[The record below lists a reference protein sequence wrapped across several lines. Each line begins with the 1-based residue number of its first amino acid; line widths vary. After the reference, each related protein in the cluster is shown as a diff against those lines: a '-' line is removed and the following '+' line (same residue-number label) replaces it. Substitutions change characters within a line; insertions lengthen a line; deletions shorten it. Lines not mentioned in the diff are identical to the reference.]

1 MPEVNKKLQKSAEE
15 LRSKGRGGDSIL
27 AHINPQEAE
36 LLKAHGGSG
45 TINPKTGLPEFLVV
59 TNEDGTKENWGGAV
73 PEKYLTAEDKARLA
87 AREASRKGG
96 LGGVF
101 SDLVQGTATIAPV
114 WLAVGVPIAGAAVG
128 QALLGGVVSTS
139 VATAVG
145 TGIVSGAVT
154 AAYGGKPDDIL
165 KSAVVGGVT
174 AGVGAQ
180 VASSVGNTI
189 AKAAAD
195 AGYASVAQTVGSVVG
210 SAAGSATAAGTS
222 AAIKGKNPID
232 ALVNAGL
239 SGLVTGGVGAT
250 VSTYTAD
257 IPGFSNLS
265 KDYGATGAAVQR
277 AVNTGLAA
285 GAMGKDVDKS
295 VLNSVIGS
303 VTSTTKD
310 FLKNGIKDSSDTLT
324 AKYKDYTSTADAIDK
339 NIADQDAA
347 VNGYQKVITDTGVT
361 TKYEAAQAA
370 LKEYETAKNAFDT
383 GGKTQ
388 ALADVANAKVAV
400 ANDLIKAYN
409 AAYDIAAPQLKT
421 YETTLNELKTAQP
434 KLETTFLDQK
444 KTLDTSI
451 VDFTKQEK
459 ANADFISDT
468 VNKTLAAKD
477 FAKEALGADLT
488 EEQVATFIKTG
499 DVTTAVKDY
508 VASNTTTRDEAAT
521 ALKKAGYDATEDEIT
536 TFIGRTAD
544 NALQAKIDQYVDP
557 RQVTTDEARTAFQ
570 DTYGYTPSNE
580 ELAQFTGKR
589 DEASTYTDIGKYV
602 DPRQVTNAEA
612 RASFVDTYGYTP
624 TDAELAQFTGQRDQT
639 GTYADIGKYVDP
651 RQVTTAE
658 AKAAF
663 QDTYGYT
670 PTDAELAQFT
680 GQRDQAATV
689 KDIGMYVNPRQ
700 VTANEARTEFENTY
714 GYTPTDAEVNQFI
727 GQKDQTSTFS
737 DIASYVDPRQVTN
750 AEAKSQFQDTF
761 GYTPTDAELAQFTGQ
776 RDQASTYTDIGAY
789 VDPRQVTTAEA
800 TTQFKDIYGYTPNND
815 ELAQFTG
822 QRDQASTYTDI
833 GAYVDPRQVTAD
845 EFSSAATGENF
856 SYDPA
861 DYDFLGQYTGQRD
874 EAATLDA
881 FRQYADPLA
890 TTNQE
895 AIDFY
900 KQSYADL
907 YGVDPASVSDADAAQ
922 FMAKTG
928 NTAEGAY
935 TSGAK
940 DRFSQDLGFDDYTDV
955 TEARQV
961 LGEARPDIA
970 SWQDYGE
977 TGGVVDTGD
986 GTSVGVKSGQPIN
999 MFDTGEADQTTADA
1013 GLSPEDLGLPP
1024 STPTRDYAAT
1034 QPEAPPMSM
1043 EDLFANAY
1051 RGDSDVQ
1058 TAGLT
1063 PSASMTDTGAPT
1075 DMGVRSLLTQQEGGT
1090 SADSAKTQ
1098 GLGTLTEKYLTPTSD
1113 QQTQQKDEGT
1123 DVAESTLTSGA
1134 PAGTITRKVLG
1145 DNADQDVPVGTIA
1158 GKYFN
1163 EPKQGTEGADS
1174 AVGKSPT
1181 SDFLYSTPRT
1191 PGETTDKLGTTPTP
1205 DQFGSLLARIDPT
1218 TLTTSQD
1225 TPQTNAATK
1234 GNKMDFDPNLDSDP
1248 EASGT
1253 NLDRFT
1259 LPPAE
1264 GLNEDFLSRLSPSE
1278 QARYLASQQSDYRNP
1293 LENLPGQDLGI
1304 SDGMLE
1310 EFNRN
1315 YNPAGGYGSQWQ
1327 TVGTDRIMVNDDG
1340 TGIGINENGEQYALT
1355 PEQVQSMIR
1364 NKLLNTK
1371 GSGYVDATGGTGD
1384 VPGGTDKGKG
1394 KGTDK
1399 SGKLVDK
1406 IIDYATSPRG
1416 LATIAGAVA
1425 GPAIAPKGITPMGLR
1440 GIQTGSNQQLTQ
1452 TGAKGTGGRG
1462 GVRYFEKKAGGGTV
1476 GGLGYLKT
1484 AHDGMADQIDATIDN
1499 KRPAKLSGGEFVIP
1513 ADVVS
1518 HLGNGNSEAGAKQL
1532 YELMARIRKERTGTP
1547 KQAKQVNP
1555 KKYLPQ

>member
-1 MPEVNKKLQKSAEE
+1 MPEVNKKLQKLAEE

-27 AHINPQEAE
+27 AHINPREAE
-36 LLKAHGGSG
+36 ILKAHGGSG
-45 TINPKTGLPEFLVV
+45 TINPKTGLPELLLI
-59 TNEDGTKENWGGAV
+59 TGDDGTQYSGVLPIPPGEQAA
-73 PEKYLTAEDKARLA
+73 YDARQA
-87 AREASRKGG
+87 QRKGG

-180 VASSVGNTI
+180 VATSVGSTI

-195 AGYASVAQTVGSVVG
+195 AGYASVAQTVGGVVG
-210 SAAGSATAAGTS
+210 GAAGSATAAGTS

-232 ALVNAGL
+232 ALVQAGL

-265 KDYGATGAAVQR
+265 KDYGKTGAAVQR

-285 GAMGKDVDKS
+285 GVMGKDVDKS

-383 GGKTQ
+383 GGGTQ

-421 YETTLNELKTAQP
+421 YETTLNDLKTAQP
-434 KLETTFLDQK
+434 KLETTFLAQK
-444 KTLDTSI
+444 QTLDTSI
-451 VDFTKQEK
+451 TDFITQEK
-459 ANADFISDT
+459 ANADFVSNT
-468 VNKTLAAKD
+468 VNQTLAAKD
-477 FAKEALGADLT
+477 VAKEALGTDLT
-488 EEQVATFIKTG
+488 DEQVVDFIKTG

-521 ALKKAGYDATEDEIT
+521 ALEKAGYDATEDEIT

-544 NALQAKIDQYVDP
+544 DALQTKINQYVDP
-557 RQVTTDEARTAFQ
+557 RQVTTDEAKT
-570 DTYGYTPSNE
+570 
-580 ELAQFTGKR
+580 
-589 DEASTYTDIGKYV
+589 
-602 DPRQVTNAEA
+602 
-612 RASFVDTYGYTP
+612 
-624 TDAELAQFTGQRDQT
+624 
-639 GTYADIGKYVDP
+639 
-651 RQVTTAE
+651 
-658 AKAAF
+658 AF

-670 PTDAELAQFT
+670 PTDT
-680 GQRDQAATV
+680 
-689 KDIGMYVNPRQ
+689 
-700 VTANEARTEFENTY
+700 
-714 GYTPTDAEVNQFI
+714 
-727 GQKDQTSTFS
+727 
-737 DIASYVDPRQVTN
+737 
-750 AEAKSQFQDTF
+750 
-761 GYTPTDAELAQFTGQ
+761 ELAQFTGQ
-776 RDQASTYTDIGAY
+776 RDQASTYTNIGAY

-800 TTQFKDIYGYTPNND
+800 TTQFKDIYGYTPTD
-815 ELAQFTG
+815 AELAQFTG

-856 SYDPA
+856 FYDQ
-861 DYDFLGQYTGQRD
+861 DDQDFLGQYTGQRD
-874 EAATLDA
+874 ETATLDA

-895 AIDFY
+895 ATDFY

-907 YGVDPASVSDADAAQ
+907 YGVDPESISDADVAQ
-922 FMAKTG
+922 FMDQSG
-928 NTAEGAY
+928 NTAESAY

-955 TEARQV
+955 TEAREV

-977 TGGVVDTGD
+977 TGGVLDTGD
-986 GTSVGVKSGQPIN
+986 DTSVGVKSGQPIN
-999 MFDTGEADQTTADA
+999 MFDTGEDDQTTANV
-1013 GLSPEDLGLPP
+1013 GLPPEDLGIPP
-1024 STPTRDYAAT
+1024 SPPTQDYTAT

-1051 RGDSDVQ
+1051 RGDSGVQ

-1063 PSASMTDTGAPT
+1063 PPASMTDTGAPI

-1090 SADSAKTQ
+1090 SADSAKAQ
-1098 GLGTLTEKYLTPTSD
+1098 GIGTLTEKYLTPTSD

-1134 PAGTITRKVLG
+1134 PAGTITSKVLG

-1191 PGETTDKLGTTPTP
+1191 PGETTDKLGTTPIP
-1205 DQFGSLLARIDPT
+1205 DSYGSLLARVDPT

-1225 TPQTNAATK
+1225 TPQTNAATG
-1234 GNKMDFDPNLDSDP
+1234 GNKMEYNPNADSDP
-1248 EASGT
+1248 DANGEPGVNDIGGDNFARET
-1253 NLDRFT
+1253 T
-1259 LPPAE
+1259 L
-1264 GLNEDFLSRLSPSE
+1264 RYSPDGVE
-1278 QARYLASQQSDYRNP
+1278 RGFDPERQINDEYARYQRYLAGQGYMGGVAP
-1293 LENLPGQDLGI
+1293 QDLGI

-1327 TVGTDRIMVNDDG
+1327 TVGSSRIMVNDDG
-1340 TGIGINENGEQYALT
+1340 TGIGVDENGETYALT

-1384 VPGGTDKGKG
+1384 IPGGSGTGKDKGKG
-1394 KGTDK
+1394 GSFTDK
-1399 SGKLVDK
+1399 L
-1406 IIDYATSPRG
+1406 IDYATSPRG
-1416 LATIAGAVA
+1416 LFTLAGAA
-1425 GPAIAPKGITPMGLR
+1425 LGPSMAPKGIDPRGLR
-1440 GIQTGSNQQLTQ
+1440 SVQTGSTKQLTQ

-1462 GVRYFEKKAGGGTV
+1462 GVRFFEKKAGGGTV

-1484 AHDGMADQIDATIDN
+1484 AHDGMADQINATIDN

-1532 YELMARIRKERTGTP
+1532 YELMARIRKERTGTQ

-1555 KKYLPQ
+1555 KKYLPR

>member
-1 MPEVNKKLQKSAEE
+1 
-15 LRSKGRGGDSIL
+15 LRS
-27 AHINPQEAE
+27 
-36 LLKAHGGSG
+36 
-45 TINPKTGLPEFLVV
+45 
-59 TNEDGTKENWGGAV
+59 AV
-73 PEKYLTAEDKARLA
+73 
-87 AREASRKGG
+87 
-96 LGGVF
+96 
-101 SDLVQGTATIAPV
+101 I
-114 WLAVGVPIAGAAVG
+114 
-128 QALLGGVVSTS
+128 
-139 VATAVG
+139 
-145 TGIVSGAVT
+145 
-154 AAYGGKPDDIL
+154 
-165 KSAVVGGVT
+165 GGVT

-180 VASSVGNTI
+180 VATSVGSTI

-195 AGYASVAQTVGSVVG
+195 AGYTTVAQTIGGVVG
-210 SAAGSATAAGTS
+210 GAAGSAASAGLS
-222 AAIKGKNPID
+222 AGVKGKDPID
-232 ALVNAGL
+232 ALL
-239 SGLVTGGVGAT
+239 SGGVSGLITGGVGAT
-250 VSTYTAD
+250 VSAYTAD
-257 IPGFSNLS
+257 IPGFSDLS
-265 KDYGATGAAVQR
+265 KDYGRTGAAVQR

-285 GAMGKDVDKS
+285 GVMGKNVDKS
-295 VLNSVIGS
+295 MLNSVIGS

-310 FLKNGIKDSSDTLT
+310 YLKDGIKDISDTVRT
-324 AKYKDYTSTADAIDK
+324 AYNNTTASGEAIDK
-339 NIADQDAA
+339 NIADQNKAA
-347 VNGYQKVITDTGVT
+347 DGYKQVLADTGVG
-361 TKYEAAQAA
+361 TKYEAAQTA
-370 LKEYETAKNAFDT
+370 LKTYNEAKDGFENYEAKIKSLGYNAAVDDDGNIVGSYKLT
-383 GGKTQ
+383 PNGPKVSDGEGGMYQPTIMQWGPTKDSFLQ
-388 ALADVANAKVAV
+388 AANAAAPDANAK
-400 ANDLIKAYN
+400 ITAYN
-409 AAYDIAAPQLKT
+409 TAYEAATTKLKP
-421 YETTLNELKTAQP
+421 YETTLTSLRDEQT
-434 KLETTFLDQK
+434 KLEATFLDQK

-544 NALQAKIDQYVDP
+544 TALQAKIDQYVDP

-580 ELAQFTGKR
+580 ELAQFTGQR
-589 DEASTYTDIGKYV
+589 DQASTYTDIGKYV
-602 DPRQVTNAEA
+602 DPRQVTTAEA
-612 RASFVDTYGYTP
+612 KASFVDTYGYTP

-639 GTYADIGKYVDP
+639 GTYAAIGKYVDP

-700 VTANEARTEFENTY
+700 VTADEARTEFENTY

-776 RDQASTYTDIGAY
+776 RDQASTYTDIGKY

-928 NTAEGAY
+928 NTAESAY

-977 TGGVVDTGD
+977 TGGVLDTGGD
-986 GTSVGVKSGQPIN
+986 TSVGVKSEQPIN

-1024 STPTRDYAAT
+1024 STPTRDYATT

-1134 PAGTITRKVLG
+1134 PAGTITSKVLG

-1248 EASGT
+1248 GASGT
-1253 NLDRFT
+1253 NLDSFT

-1327 TVGTDRIMVNDDG
+1327 TVGSDRIMVNDDG
-1340 TGIGINENGEQYALT
+1340 TGIGINENGESYALT

-1416 LATIAGAVA
+1416 LATIVGAVA

-1484 AHDGMADQIDATIDN
+1484 AHDGMADQINATIDN